1 MTSETPSQ
9 SERKRAAI
17 VQAAIEQFRA
27 HGFQGASMDA
37 IAAAAEVSKRTV
49 YNHFPSKDELF
60 AEILLQ
66 LWQRSAALDKPEY
79 RADRPLQEQLLALLR
94 AKLKLLNDPGFIDL
108 ARVAM
113 AEAMHSPE
121 RAQHMVARLGEK
133 EQGLASWIRAAQADG
148 RLRKVDPS
156 YAAHQLQGLLKAFA
170 FWPQLGMG
178 QKPLSKAEGER
189 LLADCAAM
197 FLSHYELKR

>member
-1 MTSETPSQ
+1 MNETLSQ

-66 LWQRSAALDKPEY
+66 LWQRSAALDRPEY
-79 RADRPLQEQLLALLR
+79 DAERPLHEQLVGLLR
-94 AKLKLLNDPGFIDL
+94 AKLRLICDPGFVDL

-133 EQGLASWIRAAQADG
+133 EQGLAAWIRAAQSDG
-148 RLRKVDPS
+148 RLRKVDPA

-170 FWPQLGMG
+170 FWPQLSMG
-178 QKPLSKAEGER
+178 QKALSRTEGER
-189 LLADCAAM
+189 LLEDCAAM
-197 FLSHYELKR
+197 FLRYYEA